1 MFCWS
6 SVLLPIRWPMPRVPW
21 QSAVAVLCMF
31 CLWSFKIN
39 NNIYLMFLTTG
50 QLWINVY
57 VDLMPCLFLKKKYR
71 HKFTHSHSKTL
82 VHLQLFTKSSTFHLY
97 ANTCLFSFAF
107 AASWS
112 LFIVS
117 TACTPLPASAPAS
130 SVSCISGMLKLH
142 SIRALTRYIMW
153 RYQSSLPSVV
163 STTRW

>member
-6 SVLLPIRWPMPRVPW
+6 SVLLLIRWPMLRVIW

-31 CLWSFKIN
+31 CLWSFKIK

-57 VDLMPCLFLKKKYR
+57 VDLMACLFFKNTDISSLTRIQKHSCIYSSSQNQVP
-71 HKFTHSHSKTL
+71 FTCMQTL
-82 VHLQLFTKSSTFHLY
+82 AYFHLR
-97 ANTCLFSFAF
+97 LQQ
-107 AASWS
+107 

-117 TACTPLPASAPAS
+117 TACTPLPASTPAS

>member
-6 SVLLPIRWPMPRVPW
+6 SVLLPIRWPVPRVTW

-31 CLWSFKIN
+31 CLWSFKMKN
-39 NNIYLMFLTTG
+39 KIYLMFLTTG

-57 VDLMPCLFLKKKYR
+57 VDLMACLFFKNTDISSLNR
-71 HKFTHSHSKTL
+71 ISKTR

-117 TACTPLPASAPAS
+117 TACTPLPASTPAS

-142 SIRALTRYIMW
+142 CIRALTCSTKW
-153 RYQSSLPSVV
+153 RYQSKCGVHN
-163 STTRW
+163 